1 MTPLVLFLIQTGTY
15 YGKKCTEKNVQ
26 LNFEAVTIVD
36 WSNQKCLVMATV
48 PNFDS
53 EQTSFW
59 WLKMMLNIVNRRA
72 SFE

>member
-1 MTPLVLFLIQTGTY
+1 MEKNAP
-15 YGKKCTEKNVQ
+15 KKNVQ
-26 LNFEAVTIVD
+26 LNFEAVTVIED
-36 WSNQKCLVMATV
+36 WLNQKCLVMATV

-59 WLKMMLNIVNRRA
+59 WLKMMLNIVNRSA